1 MDYSVYP
8 KLRAIY
14 SFLPTSEDI
23 ESLLRAEGV
32 SDFRNRFEKTPFLKR
47 FPLLDNDLEGYLKM
61 IPFSLA
67 RIVRKQIPG
76 ASAFFFDAYI
86 KGYELRDIKDII
98 NGGEGFFIDE
108 LRDRSFDMESLDDYM
123 QKGLWKECWNLAF
136 SKYKERSNK
145 IDIEVALDQCYYSYF
160 LKEIRNLPYEEI
172 NGTEEFLLILI
183 NFKNR
188 LWLYRLKQFYNLQDF
203 EIKRFLIPKGE
214 VYENFAMDEGISEDV
229 FIREFGSICYWDFK
243 FRMYSMRSILA
254 FFFFLSLK
262 INKILSIYRGKLLS
276 LDRERFKEIWG
287 ELYVGS

>member
-1 MDYSVYP
+1 MGYSVYP

-23 ESLLRAEGV
+23 ESFLRAEGV
-32 SDFRNRFEKTPFLKR
+32 SDFRNRFEKTLFLKR

-108 LRDRSFDMESLDDYM
+108 LRDKSFDLESLDDYM

-203 EIKRFLIPKGE
+203 EIKRFLIPIGE
-214 VYENFAMDEGISEDV
+214 VYENFVMNEGISEEA

-254 FFFFLSLK
+254 FFFFLSLR

-276 LDRERFKEIWG
+276 LDGERFKEIWG